1 MKATTFLKNWFY
13 QTLKIFIRKNVTSAE
28 CNLKTTDKEKTI
40 AF

>member
-28 CNLKTTDKEKTI
+28 CNFSDKEKTI